1 MSETP
6 EPVNRPFSE
15 DLHAWSVSKKP
26 KTIESLTEVFG
37 EKSFAVI
44 FVVLMALPAMPLPT
58 GGISHFFEIVVAL
71 LALEMVVGRRS
82 IWLPSAWK
90 NRPLSKTIVA
100 KGIPY
105 LVKKIAVVERYSK
118 PRLTNVTTSRLTL
131 PLIGLI
137 IIGFTVTAF
146 VAPPFSGLDTLP
158 ALGVVLISLGLIL
171 EDALGL
177 IVGTIVGCL
186 GVLLVV
192 GLGSALVTAIF

>member
-1 MSETP
+1 VPETP
-6 EPVNRPFSE
+6 EPINRPFSE
-15 DLHAWSVSKKP
+15 DLHLWSLSKKP
-26 KTIESLTEVFG
+26 KTIETLTEVFG
-37 EKSFAVI
+37 EKSFAVV

-58 GGISHFFEIVVAL
+58 GGISHFFEIIVAL

-82 IWLPSAWK
+82 IWLPSSWK
-90 NRPLSKTIVA
+90 KRPLNKTIVK

-131 PLIGLI
+131 PLLGLVI
-137 IIGFTVTAF
+137 IAFTVAAF
-146 VAPPFSGLDTLP
+146 IAPPFSGLDTLP

-177 IVGTIVGCL
+177 VLGTIVGCL
-186 GVLLVV
+186 GVFLLV
-192 GLGSALVTAIF
+192 GLGSAVINAIF

>member
-1 MSETP
+1 MPETP
-6 EPVNRPFSE
+6 EPINRPFSE
-15 DLHAWSVSKKP
+15 DLHLWSLSKKP

-58 GGISHFFEIVVAL
+58 GGISHFFEVVVAL

-82 IWLPSAWK
+82 IWLPSSWK
-90 NRPLSKTIVA
+90 KRPLSKTIVA

-118 PRLTNVTTSRLTL
+118 PRLTSVTTSRLAL

-137 IIGFTVTAF
+137 IIGFTATAF
-146 VAPPFSGLDTLP
+146 FAPPFSGLDTLP
-158 ALGVVLISLGLIL
+158 SLGVVLISLGLIL

-177 IVGTIVGCL
+177 ALGTIIGCL
-186 GVLLVV
+186 GVFLVV
-192 GLGSALVTAIF
+192 GLGSALINALF